1 MAMPHPPKKSGIAV
15 AIIVKPEKKVFNF
28 NTLTARDVILRSYFS
43 FLYAEDVYIRLSAKF
58 DFDRFSV
65 WYNRRIFSYENS

>member
-1 MAMPHPPKKSGIAV
+1 MTSC
-15 AIIVKPEKKVFNF
+15 F
-28 NTLTARDVILRSYFS
+28 NTLTARDVILRPYFS
-43 FLYAEDVYIRLSAKF
+43 FLYGEDVYIRLSAKF